1 MRKTSVAI
9 VEDDPRLRKAFE
21 KAVSASDDC
30 RLAGMFATGA
40 EALAGLPGLAP
51 NVILMDVNLPD
62 TTGVECVA
70 VIAPQLPDTQ
80 ILMVTVY
87 QDPETTF
94 RAIKAGAHGYLV
106 KPVGPK
112 KLLEAIREVRAG
124 GVPMTRTIAR
134 KVLQSF
140 RAVDTKSPA
149 SQPPG
154 ETPPKPDDTMLT
166 PRERQVVELLVK
178 GFSYKEVASQLG
190 IAIGTV
196 GVFVNRIYEKL
207 HVNSRREIIAWSQ
220 QVGRT
225 S

>member
-1 MRKTSVAI
+1 MSRLGGRLSVAI

-40 EALAGLPGLAP
+40 EALAGLPGLALD
-51 NVILMDVNLPD
+51 VILMDVNLPD

-94 RAIKAGAHGYLV
+94 RAIKAGA
-106 KPVGPK
+106 
-112 KLLEAIREVRAG
+112 G
-124 GVPMTRTIAR
+124 GVRMTRTIAR

-154 ETPPKPDDTMLT
+154 ETPSKPDGTMLT

-178 GFSYKEVASQLG
+178 RYSFKEVASQLG

-207 HVNSRREIIAWSQ
+207 HINSRCEIIAWSQ
-220 QVGRT
+220 QGGRT

>member
-1 MRKTSVAI
+1 MRKTTIAV

-21 KAVSASDDC
+21 KAIAGSDDC
-30 RLAGMFATGA
+30 RLTGMFATGT
-40 EALAGLPGLAP
+40 EALAGLPALAP
-51 NVILMDVNLPD
+51 DVILMDVNLPD

-70 VIAPQLPDTQ
+70 EIAPRLPETQ

-140 RAVDTKSPA
+140 RAADAEGSA
-149 SQPPG
+149 ANPPG
-154 ETPPKPDDTMLT
+154 EPQPKPDDTMLT
-166 PRERQVVELLVK
+166 PRERQVVELIVK
-178 GFSYKEVASQLG
+178 GYSYKDVASQLG
-190 IAIGTV
+190 IAVGTV

-207 HVNSRREIIAWSQ
+207 HVNSRREIVEWSQ
-220 QVGRT
+220 QRGGRG
-225 S
+225 